1 MSTCISVTRVTNV
14 NGNGGRRGGNGG
26 YDDGYDDVYEDAY
39 EGQPEAAAGAHEA
52 PERGEGGEGGEG
64 GKARAAGAGAAGA
77 GAGAGSGAAAGSGL
91 PLRGLAMVLI
101 AVAVLLG
108 LWGVYALTSGG
119 DDEGSDSAAM
129 SGSAE
134 PGAEQGQN
142 GQDGQNGQNGAN
154 SQGQNGADGKDG
166 KDGADG
172 KDAAERAGQDAKD
185 KEHKDGQ
192 ADGPAAED
200 QGGANGPAGRGDAA
214 PAKVNVLNNSTV
226 PDLAARLSDELKGQG
241 TEVGS
246 VGNLPGEV
254 LQVPENT
261 VFFQP
266 GNADAEKRA
275 RELADRVGG
284 VAREYDQALPDDT
297 AGANDLTL
305 VLATDVAL

>member
-1 MSTCISVTRVTNV
+1 MTDV
-14 NGNGGRRGGNGG
+14 NGNGGRRDGNH
-26 YDDGYDDVYEDAY
+26 DYDDVYDDAH

-52 PERGEGGEGGEG
+52 PERGE
-64 GKARAAGAGAAGA
+64 ARAAGAGVGATGA
-77 GAGAGSGAAAGSGL
+77 GAAGSGAAARSGL

-119 DDEGSDSAAM
+119 DDEASDSAAM

-134 PGAEQGQN
+134 PGAGQGQA
-142 GQDGQNGQNGAN
+142 GQKGQAGQNGAN
-154 SQGQNGADGKDG
+154 GQNGRGG
-166 KDGADG
+166 E
-172 KDAAERAGQDAKD
+172 DAAGERAGQDAGD
-185 KEHKDGQ
+185 KQHKDGE
-192 ADGPAAED
+192 ADGRTAEG
-200 QGGANGPAGRGDAA
+200 QAGANGAAGHGDAA

-305 VLATDVAL
+305 VLANDVAL

>member
-1 MSTCISVTRVTNV
+1 MTDA
-14 NGNGGRRGGNGG
+14 NGNGGRRDGNHD
-26 YDDGYDDVYEDAY
+26 YDDAY
-39 EGQPEAAAGAHEA
+39 EERPEAAAGAHEA
-52 PERGEGGEGGEG
+52 PGRGE
-64 GKARAAGAGAAGA
+64 ARAAGAGAAGA
-77 GAGAGSGAAAGSGL
+77 GACAGSGAAAGSGL

-119 DDEGSDSAAM
+119 DDEGADSAAM

-134 PGAEQGQN
+134 PGADQGQAGQN
-142 GQDGQNGQNGAN
+142 GQSQNGAA
-154 SQGQNGADGKDG
+154 GETGKDG
-166 KDGADG
+166 KDAPG
-172 KDAAERAGQDAKD
+172 ERAGQDAED
-185 KEHKDGQ
+185 KEHKDGA
-192 ADGPAAED
+192 ADGQAAEG
-200 QGGANGPAGRGDAA
+200 QGGANGAAGQGNAA